1 MVDLMQQ
8 HVDGAK
14 KLADEAGLE
23 KAPKI
28 LYVSANVRKDTNGQ
42 NQSYVC
48 RTESTALQLHLWL
61 LAKHLS
67 DCFMTLQ
74 GWHRDVSS
82 TGPRA

>member
-23 KAPKI
+23 KDPKI
-28 LYVSANVRKDTNGQ
+28 LYISIHVSKETNGQ
-42 NQSYVC
+42 SQSYVC
-48 RTESTALQLHLWL
+48 RTESTSIQAVFL

-67 DCFMTLQ
+67 DCFMTQ
-74 GWHRDVSS
+74 GWHRDDSS
-82 TGPRA
+82 TRPWA

>member
-1 MVDLMQQ
+1 MHLAQVTMVDLMQQ

-14 KLADEAGLE
+14 KLADEAG
-23 KAPKI
+23 
-28 LYVSANVRKDTNGQ
+28 RKDTNGQ